1 MMKKII
7 CPLVSSLLIIIAMS
21 LFQGC
26 RDFNISWTPVQ
37 YTSFNEKPVVKVYI
51 ENSGS
56 MDGYM
61 CDGSELKDAVYGY
74 VSTLASY
81 SDTVQLNYINSQIV
95 QYSGSLKSFIKEDL
109 TPSKF
114 RAVGG
119 NHANSVIGDMLTL
132 ILDEQDYRTVSVF
145 VSDCIL
151 DVPQGDAKDFL
162 VNNQIDIRNALVK
175 KLEKDK
181 DMGVEIFRMESKFS
195 GTYYYA
201 KGNERLTDV
210 KRPYYLWV
218 VGNKKLLAYL
228 NANVPFSEIPHG
240 YKNYYAYSTY
250 QDVPFVITNQ
260 FGMVQNPCVCK
271 TSINGQYVV
280 KIKTDLSSMLQDETM
295 ISDVNRYQTQN
306 GQVRVVSVEKINNT
320 QDKNTHVLTL
330 NIDKGISSCGINL
343 KYVLPDIPN
352 WIESVNDDTGQNVM
366 ENISKTTGIKNII
379 MGISDAYRT
388 HRNLVGVK
396 FVINN

>member
-1 MMKKII
+1 MKKVIT
-7 CPLVSSLLIIIAMS
+7 PLVPLLLITVVIS

-26 RDFNISWTPVQ
+26 RDFNISWTPIE
-37 YTSFNEKPVVKVYI
+37 YTSYTKKPIIKVYI

-95 QYSGSLKSFIKEDL
+95 QYTGNLKSFIKDL
-109 TPSKF
+109 TPTKF
-114 RAVGG
+114 KAVGG
-119 NHANSVIGDMLTL
+119 NHANSVIGEMLTQ
-132 ILDEQDYRTVSVF
+132 ILDAQDNHTVSVF

-162 VNNQIDIRNALVK
+162 VNNQIEIRNTIVK
-175 KLEKDK
+175 QLEEDSN
-181 DMGVEIFRMESKFS
+181 MGIEIFRMESKFN
-195 GTYYYA
+195 GLYYYT
-201 KGNERLTDV
+201 KGSERLTDV
-210 KRPYYLWV
+210 HRPYYLWV
-218 VGNKKLLAYL
+218 IGNKKILAYL
-228 NANVPFSEIPHG
+228 NEKVPFSEIPHG

-250 QDVPFVITNQ
+250 QEVPFEITNQ

-271 TSINGQYVV
+271 TSINGQYIV
-280 KIKTDLSSMLQDETM
+280 KIKADLSTMLQEEAM

-306 GQVRVVSVEKINNT
+306 GQVRVVSVEKINNA
-320 QDKNTHVLTL
+320 QDKNTHALTL
-330 NIDKGISSCGINL
+330 NINKGVSSCGINL

-352 WIESVNDDTGQNVM
+352 WIESVNDDTGQNVT
-366 ENISKTTGIKNII
+366 EKISKTTGIKNII
-379 MGISDAYRT
+379 MGISDAYRN
-388 HRNLVGVK
+388 HRDLAGAK

>member
-1 MMKKII
+1 MKKVITL
-7 CPLVSSLLIIIAMS
+7 LVPSLLIITIAS

-26 RDFNISWTPVQ
+26 RDFNITWIPIE
-37 YTSFNEKPVVKVYI
+37 YTSFTEKPTIKVYI

-95 QYSGSLKSFIKEDL
+95 QYSGELKSFIKDL
-109 TPSKF
+109 TPTKF
-114 RAVGG
+114 KAVGG
-119 NHANSVIGDMLTL
+119 NHANSVIGEMLTQ
-132 ILDEQDYRTVSVF
+132 ILDQQDNLTVSIF

-151 DVPQGDAKDFL
+151 DVPQGDAKNYL
-162 VNNQIDIRNALVK
+162 VNNQIEIRNVIVK
-175 KLEKDK
+175 QLGKDSN
-181 DMGVEIFRMESKFS
+181 MGIEIFRMESKFS

-201 KGNERLTDV
+201 KGNERLIDV
-210 KRPYYLWV
+210 QRPYYLWV
-218 VGNKKLLAYL
+218 IGNKKLLAYL

-250 QDVPFVITNQ
+250 QDVPFEITNQ

-271 TSINGQYVV
+271 TSNNGQYVV
-280 KIKTDLSSMLQDETM
+280 KIKADLSSMLQEETM
-295 ISDVNRYQTQN
+295 ISDVNRYQTHN
-306 GQVRVVSVEKINNT
+306 GQVRVVSVERINNT
-320 QDKNTHVLTL
+320 QDKNTHALTL
-330 NIDKGISSCGINL
+330 NINKGIASCGINL
-343 KYVLPDIPN
+343 KYVLPEIPI
-352 WIESVNDDTGQNVM
+352 WIESANDDTGQNVTD
-366 ENISKTTGIKNII
+366 NLSKTTGIKNII
-379 MGISDAYRT
+379 IGISDAYRN
-388 HRNLVGVK
+388 HRELADVK

>member
-1 MMKKII
+1 MKKVIT
-7 CPLVSSLLIIIAMS
+7 LLASSLLMIVIMS
-21 LFQGC
+21 IFQGC
-26 RDFNISWTPVQ
+26 RDFNITWTPVKN
-37 YTSFNEKPVVKVYI
+37 TSYIEKPTIKVYI

-61 CDGSELKDAVYGY
+61 CDGSELKDAIYGY

-81 SDTVQLNYINSQIV
+81 SDTVKLNYINSEIV
-95 QYSGSLKSFIKEDL
+95 KYSGSLKSFIKDL
-109 TPSKF
+109 TPTKF
-114 RAVGG
+114 KAVGG
-119 NHANSVIGDMLTL
+119 SHANSVIGEMLTQ
-132 ILDEQDYRTVSVF
+132 ILDAQDNRTVSVF

-175 KLEKDK
+175 KMEKDK
-181 DMGVEIFRMESKFS
+181 DMGVEIFRMVSKFS

-201 KGNERLTDV
+201 KGSERLSDV
-210 KRPYYLWV
+210 QRPYYLWV
-218 VGNKKLLAYL
+218 IGNKKLLAYL

-250 QDVPFVITNQ
+250 QEIPFEITNQ

-271 TSINGQYVV
+271 TSINGHYIV
-280 KIKTDLSSMLQDETM
+280 KIKADLSSTLQNETM
-295 ISDVNRYQTQN
+295 IRDVNRYQTHN
-306 GQVRVVSVEKINNT
+306 GQVKVVSVEKIDNT
-320 QDKNTHVLTL
+320 QDTHTHVLTL
-330 NIDKGISSCGINL
+330 NINKGISSCGINL

-352 WIESVNDDTGQNVM
+352 WIESVNDDTGLNVT
-366 ENISKTTGIKNII
+366 ENINKTTGIKNII
-379 MGISDAYRT
+379 MGVSDAYRN
-388 HRNLVGVK
+388 HRELAGTK

>member
-1 MMKKII
+1 M
-7 CPLVSSLLIIIAMS
+7 SSMLIIASAS

-26 RDFNISWTPVQ
+26 RDFNISWAPVQ
-37 YTSFNEKPVVKVYI
+37 YTSFNEKPIINVYI

-95 QYSGSLKSFIKEDL
+95 QYSGSLKSFIKDL
-109 TPSKF
+109 TPTKF
-114 RAVGG
+114 KSVGG

-132 ILDEQDYRTVSVF
+132 ILDAQDNRTVSVF

-175 KLEKDK
+175 KLERDK
-181 DMGVEIFRMESKFS
+181 DMGVEIFHMESKFS

-201 KGNERLTDV
+201 KGSERLIDV

-240 YKNYYAYSTY
+240 YKNYCAYSTY
-250 QDVPFVITNQ
+250 QEVPFEITNQ
-260 FGMVQNPCVCK
+260 FGMVQNPCICK
-271 TSINGQYVV
+271 TSIDGQYVV
-280 KIKTDLSSMLQDETM
+280 KIKADLSTMLQDETM
-295 ISDVNRYQTQN
+295 ISDVSRYQTQN
-306 GQVRVVSVEKINNT
+306 GQVRVVSVERINNT
-320 QDKNTHVLTL
+320 QDKNTHALTL
-330 NIDKGISSCGINL
+330 NINKGISSCGINL

-352 WIESVNDDTGQNVM
+352 WIESANDDSGQNVT

-379 MGISDAYRT
+379 MGISDAYRN
-388 HRNLVGVK
+388 HRNLAGAK

>member
-1 MMKKII
+1 MKKVIT
-7 CPLVSSLLIIIAMS
+7 PFVSSLLIFVVTF

-26 RDFNISWTPVQ
+26 RDFNIVWSPVKNIT
-37 YTSFNEKPVVKVYI
+37 YTKKPIVKVYI

-74 VSTLASY
+74 VSSLKSY

-95 QYSGSLKSFIKEDL
+95 QYSGSLKSFIKDL
-109 TPSKF
+109 TPTKF

-119 NHANSVIGDMLTL
+119 SHANSVIGEMLTQ
-132 ILDEQDYRTVSVF
+132 ILDAQDNRTVSVF

-151 DVPQGDAKDFL
+151 DVPQGDAKNFL
-162 VNNQIDIRNALVK
+162 VNNQIEIRNALVK
-175 KLEKDK
+175 KLEEDK
-181 DMGVEIFRMESKFS
+181 DLGVEIFRMESKFS
-195 GTYYYA
+195 GIYYYA
-201 KGNERLTDV
+201 KGSEYLTGV
-210 KRPYYLWV
+210 QRPYYLWV
-218 VGNKKLLAYL
+218 IGNKKLLAYL

-250 QDVPFVITNQ
+250 QEVPFEITNQ

-271 TSINGQYVV
+271 TSINGQYIIKV
-280 KIKTDLSSMLQDETM
+280 KVDLSSMLQDETM
-295 ISDVNRYQTQN
+295 IRAKDRYQTQN

-320 QDKNTHVLTL
+320 QDKYTHVLTL
-330 NIDKGISSCGINL
+330 NINKGISSCGLNL
-343 KYVLPDIPN
+343 KFVLPDIPD
-352 WIESVNDDTGQNVM
+352 WIESVNDDTGQNVTG
-366 ENISKTTGIKNII
+366 NISKTTGIKNILL
-379 MGISDAYRT
+379 GISDAYRN
-388 HRNLVGVK
+388 HRDLAGVK